1 MDSNNWRPNQGE
13 AQPPP
18 MDGGDWRSQLQPDSR
33 QRIVNKIM
41 ETLKRHLPF
50 SGQEGVQE
58 LKQIAIRFEEKIYSA
73 ATSQS
78 DYLRKI
84 SLKMLT
90 MESKSQGALP
100 NAMPSNSAGRNP
112 QDPAA
117 SQNMQSQVLNQ
128 NQSVPLQMAANQ
140 SQARQQ
146 LLNHNIPKNMVSGAL
161 QTGVS
166 LPNPLPTNGLA
177 QNTVPNVAQNSNMQ
191 NTSSIS
197 QNSMGN
203 TMNPGIASSMFS
215 NAQRQLQGRQQHLGS
230 QQQHQQSQNSQQF
243 MYQQQQQQLQLKH
256 QLMQHNL
263 QQQNIQ
269 QPLMQTQQ
277 QQQTMQTSSVMQPSI
292 TGLQQNQQASIQQP
306 TQSVLQQHQQSMI
319 RQQSQQTPAI
329 QQQQVLGQQLNAGN
343 MQQSQLIGQQ
353 PNYGGMQQ
361 TQLIGQQPNVGNTQQ
376 SQLIGQQPNAG
387 NKQQSQLIGQQ
398 PTVGNLQQ
406 SQLTSQQSNILDMQ
420 QQQQQQQRLLAQ
432 QNNIQNLAPQ
442 QPTSHQ
448 NLQQQ
453 QHLLGQQNNLQ
464 NIHQQQLGHQS
475 HVGGQQLMG
484 TQSGNASMQ
493 TSQQQSVQMM
503 QPTKVPMQQQTQ
515 NALSGG
521 SGQQQLQSQS
531 QQQLMSQLQSQ
542 PTQVQQQLPMQP
554 QSNALLHNMHQR
566 MQNMNPL
573 LQQQN
578 LTDQQKL
585 FQAQRATPEA
595 PSSSLDSTAQTG
607 SVNGGDWQEEVYQ
620 KIKSM
625 KDLYYADLNEMYQ
638 KISFKLQQHDSLPQQ
653 PKIEQIEKL
662 RQFKNMLD
670 RLMQVLQITKN
681 NISPSH
687 KEKLPSFEKQI
698 VSLLN
703 PSKPRKPPQ
712 LHSYQQ
718 QHPQIPQAQSHDGAA
733 NSQMQ
738 SMNIPS
744 SGATMQQSSLTNLKH
759 GSVSTLSAVTS
770 LQQSIPS
777 SLQPS
782 NFDSGQA
789 SAPSSMQQGAASSMQ
804 INTVSAPH
812 QANTGAMQPQGGV
825 SLLHQNVNN
834 IHTNTNM
841 LQNQHLKQQH
851 EQQHSKQH
859 ILNKMQLQKQQ
870 ILQQQLNQ
878 QGQQPSQMQA
888 HQMAQLQQLNDVNE
902 KMRHLK
908 SGAFAQHL
916 SSAQRFMNH
925 QVKPGASFPVSSPQL
940 LNAVSP
946 QINHHSSPQ
955 IDTQNLPPSVSK
967 GGTPLHSANSPFVPS
982 PSTPLVP
989 SPMPGDHEKPAVSSL
1004 SNAANVGQ
1012 QTNGAIAAPQS
1023 LSIGTPGISP
1033 SPLFECAGPDG
1044 TLGNASATISGKSS
1058 VTELPIERLL
1068 RAVKSASPKALT
1080 AAISDISSVVSMV
1093 DRIAGSAPG
1102 NGSRATVGED
1112 LVAMTK
1118 CRLQARNILTQ
1129 DGSSGAKR
1137 MRRYTS
1143 AMPLHMGASA
1153 GSGNDS
1159 LKQLNGPFTPELEST
1174 ATSGVKKARIEVNH
1188 ALLEEIREIN
1198 ERLIDTVVSISDEDM
1213 SPSMAALAVEGS
1225 EGIVVKCSYNAI
1237 TLSPSFR
1244 SQFIS
1249 AEMSPIQPL
1258 KLLVPDAYP
1267 NCSPILLDK
1276 LPIGVSNEHEDLSV
1290 KAKSRFSVSLRSL
1303 SQPMSLKD
1311 IARTWDDSA
1320 RAVISEYAQRFGGGT
1335 FSSKYGTWEN
1345 CLSAA

>member
-18 MDGGDWRSQLQPDSR
+18 SADGGDWRSQLQNDSR
-33 QRIVNKIM
+33 QKIVNKIM
-41 ETLKRHLPF
+41 ETLKKHLPV

-90 MESKSQGALP
+90 MESKSQNALP
-100 NAMPSNSAGRNP
+100 NAMPSNSGGRNP
-112 QDPAA
+112 QDPAS
-117 SQNMQSQVLNQ
+117 SQNLQSQVHNQ
-128 NQSVPLQMAANQ
+128 NQSVPLQMAPNQ

-146 LLNHNIPKNMVSGAL
+146 LLTHNIPKNMVSGTL
-161 QTGVS
+161 QSGVS
-166 LPNPLPTNGLA
+166 MPNTLPSNGLA
-177 QNTVPNVAQNSNMQ
+177 QNPMPNVAQNSNLQ

-203 TMNPGIASSMFS
+203 TMNQGIASSMFS
-215 NAQRQLQGRQQHLGS
+215 NAQRQMQGRQQHIGS
-230 QQQHQQSQNSQQF
+230 QQQQQQPQNSQQF
-243 MYQQQQQQLQLKH
+243 IYQQQMQLKR
-256 QLMQHNL
+256 QLLQQNL
-263 QQQNIQ
+263 QQ
-269 QPLMQTQQ
+269 PLLQTQQ
-277 QQQTMQTSSVMQPSI
+277 QQQQQQQQPMMQTSCVMQQSVI
-292 TGLQQNQQASIQQP
+292 NGLQNQQSSIQQP

-319 RQQSQQTPAI
+319 RQQPQQTPAI
-329 QQQQVLGQQLNAGN
+329 QQQQVLGSQLNAGN
-343 MQQSQLIGQQ
+343 MQQNQLIGQQPNFGSMQQSQLIGQQ
-353 PNYGGMQQ
+353 ANA
-361 TQLIGQQPNVGNTQQ
+361 GNTQQ
-376 SQLIGQQPNAG
+376 NQLIGQQPNAG

-398 PTVGNLQQ
+398 PTLGNM
-406 SQLTSQQSNILDMQ
+406 QQSNISDM
-420 QQQQQQQRLLAQ
+420 QQQQQQQRLLGQ
-432 QNNIQNLAPQ
+432 QNNIQNVAPQ

-453 QHLLGQQNNLQ
+453 QHLMGQQSNLQ
-464 NIHQQQLGHQS
+464 NMPQQQLGHQS

-493 TSQQQSVQMM
+493 TNQQQSVQMM
-503 QPTKVPMQQQTQ
+503 QPTKVPVQQQTQ
-515 NALSGG
+515 NTLSGG
-521 SGQQQLQSQS
+521 VVQQQLQSQS
-531 QQQLMSQLQSQ
+531 PHLMSQLQSQ
-542 PTQVQQQLPMQP
+542 PTQVQQQLPMNP
-554 QSNALLHNMHQR
+554 QSNSLLQNMQQR

-585 FQAQRATPEA
+585 FQSQRATPEA
-595 PSSSLDSTAQTG
+595 PTSSLDSTAQTG
-607 SVNGGDWQEEVYQ
+607 SVNVGDWQEEVYQ

-653 PKIEQIEKL
+653 PKIDQIEKL
-662 RQFKNMLD
+662 RVFKHMLE
-670 RLMQVLQITKN
+670 RLMHVLQISKN

-698 VSLLN
+698 LNLLN
-703 PSKPRKPPQ
+703 PNKPRKPPQ
-712 LHSYQQ
+712 LQSYQQ
-718 QHPQIPQAQSHDGAA
+718 QHPQNPQSQSHDGGT
-733 NSQMQ
+733 NSQLQ
-738 SMNIPS
+738 SMNIPG

-759 GSVSTLSAVTS
+759 GSVPTLSAVTS

-782 NFDSGQA
+782 NLDSGQT
-789 SAPSSMQQGAASSMQ
+789 SGPSSMQQAAMSSLQM
-804 INTVSAPH
+804 NTVSAPP
-812 QANTGAMQPQGGV
+812 QSNIGAIQSQTGV

-834 IHTNTNM
+834 IHNGPNM

-851 EQQHSKQH
+851 EQQNLKQH
-859 ILNKMQLQKQQ
+859 IHNRQIQMQKQQ

-878 QGQQPSQMQA
+878 QGQQTPQMQV

-902 KMRHLK
+902 KMRQLK
-908 SGAFAQHL
+908 SGAFAQHP
-916 SSAQRFMNH
+916 SSSQRFMNH
-925 QVKPGASFPVSSPQL
+925 QGTPGASFPVSSPQL

-946 QINHHSSPQ
+946 QIINHSSPQ
-955 IDTQNLPPSVSK
+955 IDPQSLLPSVSK
-967 GGTPLHSANSPFVPS
+967 GGTPMHSANSPFVPS
-982 PSTPLVP
+982 PSSLLVP
-989 SPMPGDHEKPAVSSL
+989 SPMPGDHEKPAISSL
-1004 SNAANVGQ
+1004 TNAANVGQ
-1012 QTNGAIAAPQS
+1012 QTNSAVGAPQS

-1033 SPLFECAGPDG
+1033 SPLFECTGPDG

-1058 VTELPIERLL
+1058 ATEKPIERLL
-1068 RAVKSASPKALT
+1068 RAVKSISPKALSS
-1080 AAISDISSVVSMV
+1080 AISDISSVVSMV
-1093 DRIAGSAPG
+1093 DRIAGSVPG

-1118 CRLQARNILTQ
+1118 CRLQARNSLTQ
-1129 DGSSGAKR
+1129 DGNNGAKR
-1137 MRRYTS
+1137 MKRYTS
-1143 AMPLHMGASA
+1143 AMPLHVGASA
-1153 GSGNDS
+1153 GSRNDS
-1159 LKQLNGPFTPELEST
+1159 LRQLNGPFTPELEST
-1174 ATSGVKKARIEVNH
+1174 ASSGVKKARIEVNH

-1198 ERLIDTVVSISDEDM
+1198 ERLIDTVVYISDEDM
-1213 SPSMAALAVEGS
+1213 SPLVAAPAAEGS
-1225 EGIVVKCSYNAI
+1225 EGTVVKCSYNAI
-1237 TLSPSFR
+1237 TLSSSFR
-1244 SQFIS
+1244 SQYTS
-1249 AEMSPIQPL
+1249 AGMSPIQPL
-1258 KLLVPDAYP
+1258 RLLVPDTYP

-1276 LPIGVSNEHEDLSV
+1276 LPIGVSDEHEDLSL
-1290 KAKSRFSVSLRSL
+1290 KAKSRFSVSLRSV

-1311 IARTWDDSA
+1311 IARTWDESA
-1320 RAVISEYAQRFGGGT
+1320 RAVVSEYAQRFGGGT

>member
-1 MDSNNWRPNQGE
+1 
-13 AQPPP
+13 
-18 MDGGDWRSQLQPDSR
+18 
-33 QRIVNKIM
+33 
-41 ETLKRHLPF
+41 
-50 SGQEGVQE
+50 
-58 LKQIAIRFEEKIYSA
+58 
-73 ATSQS
+73 
-78 DYLRKI
+78 
-84 SLKMLT
+84 
-90 MESKSQGALP
+90 
-100 NAMPSNSAGRNP
+100 
-112 QDPAA
+112 
-117 SQNMQSQVLNQ
+117 MQSQVLNQ
-128 NQSVPLQMAANQ
+128 NQSVPLQMAPNQ

-146 LLNHNIPKNMVSGAL
+146 LLTHNIPINMVSGAL
-161 QTGVS
+161 QTGVT
-166 LPNPLPTNGLA
+166 LPANGLA
-177 QNTVPNVAQNSNMQ
+177 QNPMPNVPQNSNVQ

-203 TMNPGIASSMFS
+203 TMNPGIVSSMFS
-215 NAQRQLQGRQQHLGS
+215 NAQRQLQGRQQHIGS

-269 QPLMQTQQ
+269 QPLMQTQQQ

-353 PNYGGMQQ
+353 PNYGSMQK
-361 TQLIGQQPNVGNTQQ
+361 TQLIGQQPNVSNTQQ

-406 SQLTSQQSNILDMQ
+406 SQLTGQQSNILDMQ
-420 QQQQQQQRLLAQ
+420 QQQQQQRLLGQQNNVQNLAPQQLTSNILDMQLQQQQRLLGQ

-442 QPTSHQ
+442 
-448 NLQQQ
+448 
-453 QHLLGQQNNLQ
+453 
-464 NIHQQQLGHQS
+464 
-475 HVGGQQLMG
+475 
-484 TQSGNASMQ
+484 
-493 TSQQQSVQMM
+493 
-503 QPTKVPMQQQTQ
+503 
-515 NALSGG
+515 
-521 SGQQQLQSQS
+521 
-531 QQQLMSQLQSQ
+531 
-542 PTQVQQQLPMQP
+542 
-554 QSNALLHNMHQR
+554 
-566 MQNMNPL
+566 
-573 LQQQN
+573 
-578 LTDQQKL
+578 
-585 FQAQRATPEA
+585 
-595 PSSSLDSTAQTG
+595 
-607 SVNGGDWQEEVYQ
+607 
-620 KIKSM
+620 
-625 KDLYYADLNEMYQ
+625 
-638 KISFKLQQHDSLPQQ
+638 
-653 PKIEQIEKL
+653 
-662 RQFKNMLD
+662 
-670 RLMQVLQITKN
+670 
-681 NISPSH
+681 
-687 KEKLPSFEKQI
+687 
-698 VSLLN
+698 
-703 PSKPRKPPQ
+703 
-712 LHSYQQ
+712 
-718 QHPQIPQAQSHDGAA
+718 
-733 NSQMQ
+733 
-738 SMNIPS
+738 
-744 SGATMQQSSLTNLKH
+744 
-759 GSVSTLSAVTS
+759 
-770 LQQSIPS
+770 
-777 SLQPS
+777 QPS

-812 QANTGAMQPQGGV
+812 QANSGAMQPQGGV

-851 EQQHSKQH
+851 EQQNSKQH

-955 IDTQNLPPSVSK
+955 IDPQNLPPSVSK
-967 GGTPLHSANSPFVPS
+967 GGTPLHSVNSPFVPS

-1093 DRIAGSAPG
+1093 DCIAGSAPG

-1143 AMPLHMGASA
+1143 AMPLHVGASA

-1159 LKQLNGPFTPELEST
+1159 LKQLNGPITPELEST

-1267 NCSPILLDK
+1267 NCSPILLYK

-1290 KAKSRFSVSLRSL
+1290 KAKSRFSVSPRSL
-1303 SQPMSLKD
+1303 SQPMPMKD